1 MSQTKRSQ
9 QQEEAA
15 PGNRRRLPAILAAL
29 RPKQWVKNGLV
40 GAAALFTSDRPRTLN
55 DFIPL
60 MLAIVV
66 FCLVSG
72 CTYIINDIRD
82 VDNDRQHPKK
92 KLRPIASG
100 ELRIPIALTFSV
112 IGILTGL
119 AAANWV
125 GPKFFAATLAYL
137 VITLAYSLWLKHIV
151 ILDVLTLA
159 GLFVIRAAAGAF
171 AINVGMSEWLLLCT
185 LLLALFLGL
194 AKRRGE
200 VSAHGTSG
208 STRAILQEYNIPMLD
223 QLLTIAASSC
233 IMAYTLYSFFSETG
247 KSHPYL
253 MATIPFVLHGI
264 MRYLYL
270 IHRHGVGETP
280 EATLFE
286 DKPLV
291 ATVILYALA
300 AGVTTILH

>member
-1 MSQTKRSQ
+1 MSQTKSSDCNK
-9 QQEEAA
+9 EAA

-29 RPKQWVKNGLV
+29 RPKQWVKNVLV
-40 GAAALFTSDRPRTLN
+40 AAAALFTADKARTLA
-55 DFIPL
+55 DYLPL
-60 MLAIVV
+60 CVGILV

-82 VDNDRQHPKK
+82 VESDRQHPKK

-100 ELRIPIALTFSV
+100 ALKIPTALAFSV

-119 AAANWV
+119 VAAFWV
-125 GPKFFAATLAYL
+125 GPKFFGATVAYL
-137 VITLAYSLWLKHIV
+137 AITLAYSMWLKHIV

-171 AINVGMSEWLLLCT
+171 AIHVGMSEWLLLCT

-208 STRAILQEYNIPMLD
+208 STRAILQEYSIPMLD
-223 QLLTIAASSC
+223 QLLTIAASSS
-233 IMAYTLYSFFSETG
+233 IMAYTLYSFFSDTG

-270 IHRHGVGETP
+270 IHKHGVGETP
-280 EATLFE
+280 EATLIE

-291 ATVILYALA
+291 ATVVLYAIA
-300 AGVTTILH
+300 AGVTTMLH

>member
-1 MSQTKRSQ
+1 MSRTKPSGLNK
-9 QQEEAA
+9 EAA

-40 GAAALFTSDRPRTLN
+40 AAAALFTADKTRTLN
-55 DFIPL
+55 DYIPL
-60 MLAIVV
+60 IVAILV

-100 ELRIPIALTFSV
+100 ELKISTALTFSV
-112 IGILTGL
+112 IGIVVGLTAAFWVAPKFL
-119 AAANWV
+119 AA
-125 GPKFFAATLAYL
+125 TIAYL

-159 GLFVIRAAAGAF
+159 SLFVIRAAAGAF
-171 AINVGMSEWLLLCT
+171 AIQVGMSEWLLLCT

-208 STRAILQEYNIPMLD
+208 STRAILQEYSIPMLD

-233 IMAYTLYSFFSETG
+233 IMAYTLYSFFPDG
-247 KSHPYL
+247 ND
-253 MATIPFVLHGI
+253 
-264 MRYLYL
+264 
-270 IHRHGVGETP
+270 
-280 EATLFE
+280 TLRSPR
-286 DKPLV
+286 DHAISVPNPQ
-291 ATVILYALA
+291 TRSR
-300 AGVTTILH
+300 

>member
-1 MSQTKRSQ
+1 MSQTKPSKLNQ
-9 QQEEAA
+9 EAA

-40 GAAALFTSDRPRTLN
+40 AAAALFTADKPRTLH
-55 DFIPL
+55 DYIPL
-60 MLAIVV
+60 IVAILV

-82 VDNDRQHPKK
+82 VDNDREHPKK

-100 ELRIPIALTFSV
+100 ELKISTALTFSA
-112 IGILTGL
+112 IGIVVGL
-119 AAANWV
+119 AAAFWV
-125 GPKFFAATLAYL
+125 GPKFLAATIAYL
-137 VITLAYSLWLKHIV
+137 AITLAYSLWLKHIV

-159 GLFVIRAAAGAF
+159 SLFVIRAAAGAF
-171 AINVGMSEWLLLCT
+171 AIHVGMSEWLLLCT

-208 STRAILQEYNIPMLD
+208 STRAILQEYSIPMLD
-223 QLLTIAASSC
+223 QLLTIAASSS
-233 IMAYTLYSFFSETG
+233 IMAYTLYSFFSDTG

-270 IHRHGVGETP
+270 IHKHGVGETP
-280 EATLFE
+280 EATLIE

-291 ATVILYALA
+291 ATVILYAIA

>member
-1 MSQTKRSQ
+1 MSQTKLPQHQ
-9 QQEEAA
+9 QEAA

-29 RPKQWVKNGLV
+29 RPKQWVKNVLV
-40 GAAALFTSDRPRTLN
+40 GAAALFTSDKPRSLS
-55 DFIPL
+55 DYIPL
-60 MLAIVV
+60 IVAICV

-72 CTYIINDIRD
+72 CTYNRK
-82 VDNDRQHPKK
+82 HPKK

-100 ELRIPIALTFSV
+100 ALEIPTALTFSL
-112 IGILTGL
+112 IGIAMGL
-119 AAANWV
+119 AAAYWV
-125 GPKFFAATLAYL
+125 GPKFLAATVAYL
-137 VITLAYSLWLKHIV
+137 CITLAYSLWLKHIV

-233 IMAYTLYSFFSETG
+233 IMAYTLYSFFSDTG

-280 EATLFE
+280 EATLIE

>member
-1 MSQTKRSQ
+1 MSQTKPSKLNQ
-9 QQEEAA
+9 EAA

-40 GAAALFTSDRPRTLN
+40 AAAALFTADKPRTLN
-55 DFIPL
+55 DYIPL
-60 MLAIVV
+60 IVAILV

-82 VDNDRQHPKK
+82 VDNDREHPKK

-100 ELRIPIALTFSV
+100 ELKISTALTFSA
-112 IGILTGL
+112 IGIVVGL
-119 AAANWV
+119 AAAFWV
-125 GPKFFAATLAYL
+125 GPKFLAATIAYL
-137 VITLAYSLWLKHIV
+137 AITLAYSLWLKHIV

-159 GLFVIRAAAGAF
+159 SLFVIRAAAGAF
-171 AINVGMSEWLLLCT
+171 AIHVGMSEWLLLCT

-208 STRAILQEYNIPMLD
+208 STRAILQEYSIPMLD
-223 QLLTIAASSC
+223 QLLTIAASSS
-233 IMAYTLYSFFSETG
+233 IMAYTLYSFFSDTG

-270 IHRHGVGETP
+270 IHKHGVGETP
-280 EATLFE
+280 EATLIE

-291 ATVILYALA
+291 ATVILYAIA

>member
-1 MSQTKRSQ
+1 
-9 QQEEAA
+9 
-15 PGNRRRLPAILAAL
+15 
-29 RPKQWVKNGLV
+29 VLV
-40 GAAALFTSDRPRTLN
+40 AAAALFTADKERTLA
-55 DFIPL
+55 DYLPL
-60 MLAIVV
+60 CVGILV

-82 VDNDRQHPKK
+82 VESDRQHPKK

-100 ELRIPIALTFSV
+100 ALKIPTALSFSV
-112 IGILTGL
+112 VGILTGL
-119 AAANWV
+119 GAAYWV
-125 GPKFFAATLAYL
+125 GPKFFGATIAYL

-171 AINVGMSEWLLLCT
+171 AIHVGMSEWLLLCT

-208 STRAILQEYNIPMLD
+208 STRAILQEYSIPMLD
-223 QLLTIAASSC
+223 QLLTIAASSS
-233 IMAYTLYSFFSETG
+233 IMAYTLYSFFSDTG

-280 EATLFE
+280 EATLIE

-291 ATVILYALA
+291 ATVILYAIA
-300 AGVTTILH
+300 AGVTTMLH

>member
-1 MSQTKRSQ
+1 MSQTKRYQ
-9 QQEEAA
+9 QQQEAA

-40 GAAALFTSDRPRTLN
+40 GAAALFTSDKPRTLN
-55 DFIPL
+55 DYIPL
-60 MLAIVV
+60 IVAILV

-82 VDNDRQHPKK
+82 VENDRKHPKK

-100 ELRIPIALTFSV
+100 ALKIPTALTFSL
-112 IGILTGL
+112 IGIVMGL
-119 AAANWV
+119 AAAFWV
-125 GPKFFAATLAYL
+125 GPKFLAATLAYL

-171 AINVGMSEWLLLCT
+171 AIQVGMSEWLLLCT

-208 STRAILQEYNIPMLD
+208 STRAILQEYSIPMLD

-233 IMAYTLYSFFSETG
+233 IMAYTLYSFFSDTG

-253 MATIPFVLHGI
+253 MATIPFVLHGF

-280 EATLFE
+280 EATLIE

>member
-9 QQEEAA
+9 QQQEAA

-40 GAAALFTSDRPRTLN
+40 GAAALFTSDKPRTLN
-55 DFIPL
+55 DYIPL
-60 MLAIVV
+60 IVAILV

-82 VDNDRQHPKK
+82 VENDRKHPKK

-100 ELRIPIALTFSV
+100 ALKISTALTFSL
-112 IGILTGL
+112 IGIVIGL
-119 AAANWV
+119 AAAFWV
-125 GPKFFAATLAYL
+125 GPKFLAATLAYL

-171 AINVGMSEWLLLCT
+171 AIQVGMSEWLLLCT

-208 STRAILQEYNIPMLD
+208 STRAILQEYSIPMLD

-233 IMAYTLYSFFSETG
+233 IMAYTLYSFFSDTG

-280 EATLFE
+280 EATLIE

>member
-1 MSQTKRSQ
+1 MSQTKLPQHQ
-9 QQEEAA
+9 QEAA

-29 RPKQWVKNGLV
+29 RPKQWVKNVLV
-40 GAAALFTSDRPRTLN
+40 GAAALFTSDKPRSLS
-55 DFIPL
+55 DYIPL
-60 MLAIVV
+60 IVAICV

-82 VDNDRQHPKK
+82 VENDRQHPKK
-92 KLRPIASG
+92 RLRPIASG
-100 ELRIPIALTFSV
+100 DLDISAALVFSLV
-112 IGILTGL
+112 GILSGL
-119 AAANWV
+119 AAAYWV
-125 GPKFFAATLAYL
+125 GPKFLAATVAYL
-137 VITLAYSLWLKHIV
+137 CITLAYSLWLKHIV

-233 IMAYTLYSFFSETG
+233 IMAYTLYSFFSDTG

-280 EATLFE
+280 EATLIE